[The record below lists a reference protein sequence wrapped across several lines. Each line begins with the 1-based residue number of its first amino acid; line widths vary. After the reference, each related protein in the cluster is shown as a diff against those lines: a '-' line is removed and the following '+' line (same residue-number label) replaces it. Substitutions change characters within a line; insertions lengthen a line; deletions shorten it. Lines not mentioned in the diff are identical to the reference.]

1 MIIKPKK
8 SLSGVIRV
16 PGDKSISHRAI
27 MLGALAHG
35 TTTIKGFLMGEDC
48 LSTIK
53 CFRDMG
59 IHIDINDAVVTVE
72 GKGLHGLQKPITE
85 LYVGNSGT
93 TLRLLSGI
101 LAAQDFECT
110 ITGDDSIKTRPMKR
124 IMDPLQKM
132 GADITSI
139 ECNDRA
145 PLFIKG
151 STLQNI
157 TYHSPVASA
166 QIKSCIM
173 LASLFT
179 EGKSKIIEPVLSRNH
194 SEIMLNVFGAHV
206 KTDVSTITTSPVGE
220 LVATDIIVPGDISSA
235 AYFMVAGLIIS
246 NSDITIEHVGINP
259 TRDGII
265 RVLKAMNGDLS
276 LLNKRTINGELVA
289 DIRVKSSKLKGTVID
304 KNLIPTLI
312 DEIPIIAIA
321 ACFAEGTTI
330 IKDAAE
336 LRVKESD
343 RIETMVSELTKMN
356 ANIKGTD
363 DGMIIQHATKL
374 RGNGVE
380 SYDDH
385 RVAMSLAIAGLA
397 SEGTTHINNSDCV
410 DVSFPGFFKII
421 DEIS

>member
-8 SLSGVIRV
+8 SLSGTLRV

-59 IHIDINDAVVTVE
+59 IQIDINDAVVTVK
-72 GKGLHGLQKPITE
+72 GKGLHGLQKPATD

-124 IMDPLQKM
+124 IMEPLQKM
-132 GADITSI
+132 GANIVSL
-139 ECNDRA
+139 ESNDRA
-145 PLFIKG
+145 PLVIKG
-151 STLQNI
+151 SKLQNI
-157 TYHSPVASA
+157 AYHSPVASA

-179 EGKSKIIEPVLSRNH
+179 EGNTKIIEPVLSRNH

-206 KTDVSTITTSPVGE
+206 HTDGSTITTSPVQE
-220 LVATDIIVPGDISSA
+220 LVATDIMVPGDISSA
-235 AYFMVAGLIIS
+235 AYFMVAGLIVD

-265 RVLKAMNGDLS
+265 RVLKAMNGNIT

-289 DIRVKSSKLKGTVID
+289 DIRVQSSKLKGTIID

-312 DEIPIIAIA
+312 DEIPVIAIA

-363 DGMIIQHATKL
+363 DGMIIKHSPKL
-374 RGNGVE
+374 KGNDLE
-380 SYDDH
+380 SYHDH
-385 RVAMSLAIAGLA
+385 RVAMSLAVAGLV
-397 SEGTTHINNSDCV
+397 SEGVTHIHHSDCV
-410 DVSFPGFFKII
+410 DISFPGFFELI
-421 DEIS
+421 DGIS